1 MGGERDT
8 EKSRVRPVGGA
19 RTAGLAEFRVLRNRA
34 DMANERGNVSERVD
48 SMFVFGEIGPLGKRA
63 GVGAGV
69 PLVAG
74 EHVPDAG
81 AWEPA
86 RRIALGS
93 IERSVARAGGGES
106 RFEVAMTAGQV
117 YTIEVRPVPRDTHA
131 LVTLY
136 GPAGELVGCEGRW
149 GRVRLVHTAPA
160 SGVSLVT
167 AAIGAGGE
175 AFVLQVTSWT
185 REEVT
190 RAVEDPLYVM

>member
-1 MGGERDT
+1 
-8 EKSRVRPVGGA
+8 
-19 RTAGLAEFRVLRNRA
+19 
-34 DMANERGNVSERVD
+34 
-48 SMFVFGEIGPLGKRA
+48 MFVFSEIGPLGERA

-69 PLVAG
+69 PLITG
-74 EHVPDAG
+74 EPAPESG

-93 IERSVARAGGGES
+93 VERSVARAGGGES
-106 RFEVAMTAGQV
+106 RFEVAMTAGRV

-136 GPAGELVGCEGRW
+136 GPAGELAGCEGRW
-149 GRVRLVHTAPA
+149 GRVRLVHGAPA
-160 SGVSLVT
+160 TGLCLITVAV
-167 AAIGAGGE
+167 GGGGE
-175 AFVLQVTSWT
+175 AFVVQVTSWT